1 MAGKYIRFRNAGYS
15 LPKFLLPL
23 GNGKTIFQEIMEQ
36 LVSDYSFENIIIVA
50 NKNDYQHITEIKLAI
65 KASGI
70 YEFELLFIEDT
81 KGQAET
87 ALIGINKLKKKQ
99 CRSKKIVIHNID
111 TVLYDR
117 DMHQIDKL
125 LDTYR
130 GYIDVFTANTDNYS
144 YVKTDDNNIVTHIK
158 EKEVISSKA
167 TTGLYVFKDLNEYEH
182 YFRKIKIDGEY
193 YISHLYELMLI
204 DKKEIIVNTKMAGT
218 IILGTPQEYEQH
230 KNSF

>member
-36 LVSDYSFENIIIVA
+36 LVSGYNFENIIIVA
-50 NKNDYQHITEIKLAI
+50 NQNDYQHTAEIESAI

-70 YEFELLFIEDT
+70 HEFDLLFIEDT

-87 ALIGINKLKKKQ
+87 ALVGINQLKKKQ

-111 TVLYDR
+111 TVLYER
-117 DMHQIDKL
+117 DMHRIDKL
-125 LDTYR
+125 LDTYH
-130 GYIDVFTANTDNYS
+130 GYIDVFIANTDNYS
-144 YVKTDDNNIVTHIK
+144 YVKTDDNNVVTDIK
-158 EKEVISSKA
+158 EKEVISNKA
-167 TTGLYVFKDLNEYEH
+167 TTGLYVFKDLNEYER
-182 YFRKIKIDGEY
+182 YFKQMKIAGEY

-204 DKKEIIVNTKMAGT
+204 DQKEIIVNTKMTST